1 MGTENSDLLFR
12 TTLQMMR
19 VIIAVM
25 LQQMMLHQKML
36 QQK

>member
-1 MGTENSDLLFR
+1 MATENSDLLSR